1 MTYSNSIMH
10 LTLTNTPLSETDKL
24 ESTIR
29 AKFDKD
35 RMEKQGNIEGVKFCN
50 ELINQLNLK

>member
-1 MTYSNSIMH
+1 MTYTNSLMH
-10 LTLTNTPLSETDKL
+10 LVLTNTPLSETDKL

-35 RMEKQGNIEGVKFCN
+35 RMEKQGNIEGVKFC
-50 ELINQLNLK
+50 ESLINQLNLK

>member
-1 MTYSNSIMH
+1 MTYTNSLMH
-10 LTLTNTPLSETDKL
+10 LVLTNTPLSETDKL